1 MLNVH
6 KLRFNM
12 FLNVILIIKYNS
24 NMFLAKLPGI
34 LKVILM
40 KT

>member
-1 MLNVH
+1 MLDVH
-6 KLRFNM
+6 KWRFNM
-12 FLNVILIIKYNS
+12 FLNVILITRYDS

-40 KT
+40 KI